1 MHPCPVLVI
10 QYNHV
15 SNVNAE
21 EGELIAIAAIE
32 NRADIMTIMVI
43 VAFRR

>member
-1 MHPCPVLVI
+1 MHPCPTLVL
-10 QYNHV
+10 QYDHV

-21 EGELIAIAAIE
+21 EGELIAIAATA

-43 VAFRR
+43 VAFRW